1 MMRNPRK
8 IHFLLAIFVQLTK
21 TTDNEEWKVRNS
33 SARGCVDEC
42 SDVVT
47 IFTPTEDKSHT
58 AIPRGEIKVVKEGFS
73 F

>member
-1 MMRNPRK
+1 MRNPRK
-8 IHFLLAIFVQLTK
+8 IHFLLAISLRLTR

-33 SARGCVDEC
+33 SARACVDEC

-47 IFTPTEDKSHT
+47 IFTPTEDKNHT
-58 AIPRGEIKVVKEGFS
+58 AIPRGEIKVVKAGVS